1 MENGRRLEYKN
12 LLRENENLSG
22 MQRNQLY
29 KNDL

>member
-1 MENGRRLEYKN
+1 MENVRRLEYKN

>member
-1 MENGRRLEYKN
+1 MENVSRLEYKN

>member
-1 MENGRRLEYKN
+1 MENVRRLENKN
-12 LLRENENLSG
+12 LLRENKNLSG